1 MDGLQKI
8 TGALNKQ
15 VKRVP
20 DILLVEDDETDVM
33 FMRRCLAAHG
43 SGARLIVA
51 HDGSEALQ
59 MLRDGRSI
67 TRPFVIMTDLN
78 MPGMSGHE
86 LLSELRA
93 DLALRNSVVFIISSS
108 CLSGDIDQAYCHN
121 VAGYISKQSPAPELR
136 KCISMFFDY
145 CDTVHLPSAAPHA

>member
-1 MDGLQKI
+1 MDGSHRI
-8 TGALNKQ
+8 NGALNNQ
-15 VKRVP
+15 IKRVP
-20 DILLVEDDETDVM
+20 DILLVEDDETDIM

-51 HDGSEALQ
+51 HDGCEALQ
-59 MLRDGRSI
+59 LLRDGQSVS
-67 TRPFVIMTDLN
+67 RPFVIITDLN

-93 DLALRNSVVFIISSS
+93 DLELKNSVVFIISSS
-108 CLSGDIDQAYCHN
+108 CLSGDIDQAYFHN

-145 CDTVHLPSAAPHA
+145 CETVHLPT